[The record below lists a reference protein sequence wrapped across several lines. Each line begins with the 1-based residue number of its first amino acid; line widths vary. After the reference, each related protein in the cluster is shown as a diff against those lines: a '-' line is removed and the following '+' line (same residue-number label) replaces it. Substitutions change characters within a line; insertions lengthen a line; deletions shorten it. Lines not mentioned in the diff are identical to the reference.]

1 MGKFSE
7 LGLYWWEEEDLEKVD
22 DEFQI
27 TEKNIEKLNELK
39 TKLYWKAQDLI
50 EEVNRIESKA
60 DAIQRYIDVIGK

>member
-1 MGKFSE
+1 MSKFSE

-39 TKLYWKAQDLI
+39 TKLYWKAEGLV
-50 EEVNRIESKA
+50 EEANRLESKA

>member
-7 LGLYWWEEEDLEKVD
+7 LGLYQWEEEDLEKVD

-27 TEKNIEKLNELK
+27 TEKNIKKLNELK

-50 EEVNRIESKA
+50 EEANRIESKA

>member
-39 TKLYWKAQDLI
+39 NKLYWKAEGLV
-50 EEVNRIESKA
+50 EEANRIESKA